1 MDARDDSLNLPPG
14 YPAEW
19 VEQVHLKDGVLVNI
33 RPILPVDWTLLQE
46 GFTRLSPQSIYY
58 RFLESARQLSDEQA
72 HRLANL
78 DYQDR
83 MALVA
88 VIEEQGIERLVGV
101 ARYAFSP
108 EHGPGAAETAVV
120 VRDDYHGRG
129 LGTLLYERLIRYARQ
144 HGVMTFI
151 GAIHQSNSVVMKFI
165 RKSGLPFEREMIEPG
180 TFLVKIHL
188 NG

>member
-1 MDARDDSLNLPPG
+1 MDARDDSINLPPG

-19 VEQVHLKDGVLVNI
+19 TEQVPLRDGARVTI
-33 RPILPVDWTLLQE
+33 RPILPRDAPLLQE
-46 GFTRLSPQSIYY
+46 GFTRLSAQSIYY

-72 HRLANL
+72 QRLANL

-129 LGTLLYERLIRYARQ
+129 LGTILYKRLILYAQQ
-144 HGVMTFI
+144 HGVTTFI
-151 GAIHQSNSVVMKFI
+151 GTIHQSNNVVMKFI

>member
-1 MDARDDSLNLPPG
+1 
-14 YPAEW
+14 
-19 VEQVHLKDGVLVNI
+19 
-33 RPILPVDWTLLQE
+33 
-46 GFTRLSPQSIYY
+46 
-58 RFLESARQLSDEQA
+58 
-72 HRLANL
+72 
-78 DYQDR
+78 

-88 VIEEQGIERLVGV
+88 VIEEQGIERLIGV

-129 LGTLLYERLIRYARQ
+129 LGTLLYKRLILYAQQ
-144 HGVMTFI
+144 HGVTMFI
-151 GAIHQSNSVVMKFI
+151 GTIHQSNSVVMKFI

-180 TFLVKIHL
+180 AFLVKIHL

>member
-1 MDARDDSLNLPPG
+1 MDARDDSINLPPG

-19 VEQVHLKDGVLVNI
+19 IEQVRLKDGTLLTI
-33 RPILPVDWTLLQE
+33 RPILPMDAPLLQE

-72 HRLANL
+72 HSLANL

-88 VIEEQGIERLVGV
+88 VIEEQGIERLIGV

-129 LGTLLYERLIRYARQ
+129 LGTLLYKRLILYAQQ
-144 HGVMTFI
+144 HGVTMFI
-151 GAIHQSNSVVMKFI
+151 GTIHQSNSVVMKFI

-180 TFLVKIHL
+180 AFLVKIHL